1 MMKRGRCAE
10 VRVVIPNYNGAHL
23 LPDCLRSLQA
33 QQDVTGEIVVVDNGS
48 IDESEAVARRWGT
61 RWLPLGVNQ
70 GMGAAINEG
79 ARDAEQELLFF
90 ASSDMR
96 FEPDCLAN
104 LVDAL
109 TDAGPEAFCADPLQ
123 FDWEGERIIHYR
135 TVLRP
140 ARSLRESLAD
150 AIFQAPPRVR
160 TYAEA
165 AGVCEIPWGCGG
177 SLLVRRRQFA
187 ALDGFDP
194 TFLIDFEDV
203 DLGWR
208 AAMWG
213 WTHWFVPQARVYHHW
228 GGSNDAALR
237 AARPDLARRL
247 PRKDRARVI
256 SMARN
261 HTSFALKV
269 LDPYP
274 ARCVVLAKLA
284 AAGVY
289 VARGRVD
296 RGLAIARGVAQTL
309 ACWPSLRRQRAELLR
324 EARVSSREL
333 LARFRDWE
341 GPEALIWPA
350 EEPCAV
356 PGTRSGA
363 EASATARRR

>member
-1 MMKRGRCAE
+1 MMKRGGPPE
-10 VRVVIPNYNGAHL
+10 VRVIIPNYNGAHL
-23 LPDCLRSLQA
+23 LPDCLRSLRA
-33 QQDVTGEIVVVDNGS
+33 QQDVAVEIVVVDNGS
-48 IDESEAVARRWGT
+48 IDESEAVARRWGAA
-61 RWLPLGVNQ
+61 WLPLGVNR

-79 ARDAEQELLFF
+79 ARDAEQEFLFF

-96 FEPDCLAN
+96 FEPECVATL
-104 LVDAL
+104 LEAL
-109 TDAGPEAFCADPLQ
+109 SDAGPEAFCADPLQ
-123 FDWEGERIIHYR
+123 FDWEGERIIHYW

-140 ARSLRESLAD
+140 ARSVREALAD
-150 AIFQAPPRVR
+150 AIFQAPARVR
-160 TYAEA
+160 TYAQA

-177 SLLVRRRQFA
+177 SLLVRRPLFA
-187 ALDGFDP
+187 ALGGFDP

-208 AAMWG
+208 AAMRG
-213 WTHWFVPQARVYHHW
+213 WTHWFVPKAHVYHHW

-237 AARPDLARRL
+237 SARPDLARRL
-247 PRKDRARVI
+247 PRKDRGRVI
-256 SMARN
+256 SLSRN

-309 ACWPSLRRQRAELLR
+309 ACWPSLRRQRAEILR
-324 EARVSSREL
+324 DARVSSREL
-333 LARFRDWE
+333 LTRFRDWD
-341 GPEALIWPA
+341 GPEALIWPS

-356 PGTRSGA
+356 RS
-363 EASATARRR
+363 ARCAVERSPSGG